1 MLTRRRFCGERV
13 QTRPVAGVLSR
24 EVSRALSTCIALAG
38 VALSAHQRL
47 ADLSPLRSSRS
58 SKNRTKQKI
67 LMLIQQ
73 RPTVT
78 QCQLVNYPFQCILKF
93 IDVLCFLLLCIF
105 YRVWLTNSVSRSAI
119 FTDFAMFAWF
129 SFSWFFCMQ
138 FFLYIQRVLPPEC
151 PGSSLRAIGSI
162 STSTCGHFRCSA
174 QGQPLPVPGCADGR
188 RLQVIC
194 VNIRRGVT
202 LSRECG

>member
-1 MLTRRRFCGERV
+1 MALFGKPGIPQPWTLLDPQRPQRRGEPAGTPGLRVLMGAMLGLMGNANTQAFLWGTRV

-38 VALSAHQRL
+38 VALLAHQRL
-47 ADLSPLRSSRS
+47 EDLSPLCSSRS

-93 IDVLCFLLLCIF
+93 IDVLCFL
-105 YRVWLTNSVSRSAI
+105 
-119 FTDFAMFAWF
+119 
-129 SFSWFFCMQ
+129 
-138 FFLYIQRVLPPEC
+138 
-151 PGSSLRAIGSI
+151 
-162 STSTCGHFRCSA
+162 
-174 QGQPLPVPGCADGR
+174 
-188 RLQVIC
+188 
-194 VNIRRGVT
+194 
-202 LSRECG
+202 